1 VPLPAIPISIMRRC
15 VLRAVALVLPL
26 LGCSSPPKVL
36 GITPYRMEI
45 QQGNF
50 VSKETVA
57 QLKSGMT
64 KEQVRFVLGTPLVT
78 DIFHANRWD
87 YVFYREPTG
96 GGREE
101 GRLTVYFDQGK
112 LARVEGEGM
121 TAMRPAEGGTR

>member
-1 VPLPAIPISIMRRC
+1 MSRRG
-15 VLRAVALVLPL
+15 LLILALATPC

-50 VSKETVA
+50 VSKDNIA
-57 QLKSGMT
+57 KLKPGMT

-87 YVFYREPTG
+87 YPYYREPTG
-96 GGREE
+96 GGKREE
-101 GRLTVYFDQGK
+101 GRLVVYFDDGK
-112 LARVEGEGM
+112 LTRVE
-121 TAMRPAEGGTR
+121 ANDSAAARPAVGGAK